1 MIIMT
6 AAKVIQPVQP
16 VGWSYDDSDTC
27 ACRAVVDIGASLP
40 VVDIGASLPVVD
52 IYAFLSVISPD
63 PT

>member
-40 VVDIGASLPVVD
+40 VVDI
-52 IYAFLSVISPD
+52 YAFLSVISPD